1 MLRLTGL
8 PHVARYP
15 EATVTRNADH
25 LRIVFGGL
33 GREQTMS
40 VPTRYVGGD
49 EEEAELRLLA
59 RLQEIGYRVERNPP
73 LSEIQEA

>member
-8 PHVARYP
+8 PHLARYP
-15 EATVTRNADH
+15 EATVTRGADH

-40 VPTRYVGGD
+40 VPLRYVGGD

-59 RLQEIGYRVERNPP
+59 QLQAMGYRVERGRP
-73 LSEIQEA
+73 QAD

>member
-15 EATVTRNADH
+15 EATVTRGADH

-33 GREQTMS
+33 GKEQTMS
-40 VPTRYVGGD
+40 VPLRYVGGD

-59 RLQEIGYRVERNPP
+59 RLQEIGYRVERAPP
-73 LSEIQEA
+73 QPG

>member
-15 EATVTRNADH
+15 EATVTRGADH

-33 GREQTMS
+33 GKEQTMS
-40 VPTRYVGGD
+40 VPLRYVGGD
-49 EEEAELRLLA
+49 EEVAELRLLA
-59 RLQEIGYRVERNPP
+59 QLQEIGYRVERAPP
-73 LSEIQEA
+73 QPG

>member
-1 MLRLTGL
+1 MLRLMGL

-15 EATVTRNADH
+15 EATVTREDEQ
-25 LRIVFGGL
+25 LRILFGGL

-40 VPTRYVGGD
+40 VPLKYVGGD

-59 RLQEIGYRVERNPP
+59 QLQEVGYRVQRGPP
-73 LSEIQEA
+73 QEG

>member
-1 MLRLTGL
+1 MLRLMGL
-8 PHVARYP
+8 PRVERFP

-25 LRIVFGGL
+25 LTIRFGGL

-40 VPTRYVGGD
+40 VPLKYVGGD

-59 RLQEIGYRVERNPP
+59 ELQRIGYRAERGSP
-73 LSEIQEA
+73 QVD